1 MVAIVAVA
9 TTLQTIARAFF
20 GRLGRGSADA
30 RELEALRD
38 DVAQLRAD
46 VEGVQARLG
55 NVDEIENRLDFAE
68 RLLGQVRE
76 RGLLNPPKER

>member
-9 TTLQTIARAFF
+9 TTLQTIVRALF
-20 GRLGRGSADA
+20 GRLGRGSAAA
-30 RELEALRD
+30 RDIEAVRD
-38 DVAQLRAD
+38 EVVQLRAEM
-46 VEGVQARLG
+46 EGVQARLG